1 MLTATAHGRLGRDV
15 ELRYTPEGKAVA
27 ELALACNYGRK
38 GEDGNYPTQWVRASL
53 WDKQAEALAEYLT
66 KGKGLVL
73 ILRDVHVREFDG
85 KNGPSYSLEG
95 TVVNLEF
102 AAGERA
108 EGGGQAARATAPAPR
123 QEQRPQQRPAA
134 RPPAQSTG
142 FDDMDSDIPY

>member
-27 ELALACNYGRK
+27 ELALACNYGRR

-73 ILRDVHVREFDG
+73 VLRDVNVRQFDG

-95 TVVNLEF
+95 TVVSLEF

-108 EGGGQAARATAPAPR
+108 EGGGQAARAPAPAQAPRPQQR
-123 QEQRPQQRPAA
+123 QEQRPPA
-134 RPPAQSTG
+134 PSTG
-142 FDDMDSDIPY
+142 FDDMDDDIPF